1 MRLTKT
7 KLKQLIKEEIEAIT
21 EEEESPLED
30 PANAER
36 AIWAGYGRDPEQATY
51 AALVQYAADKM
62 RHGLEVMN
70 HDAATAEEEARNH
83 LLNLVNDALEEAAD
97 IEL

>member
-1 MRLTKT
+1 MKLTKT
-7 KLKQLIKEEIEAIT
+7 KLRQIIKEELEAIT
-21 EEEESPLED
+21 EEEENPLED
-30 PANAER
+30 PDYAER

-51 AALVQYAADKM
+51 AALVQYAAEKM

>member
-21 EEEESPLED
+21 EED

-51 AALVQYAADKM
+51 AALVQYAAEKM